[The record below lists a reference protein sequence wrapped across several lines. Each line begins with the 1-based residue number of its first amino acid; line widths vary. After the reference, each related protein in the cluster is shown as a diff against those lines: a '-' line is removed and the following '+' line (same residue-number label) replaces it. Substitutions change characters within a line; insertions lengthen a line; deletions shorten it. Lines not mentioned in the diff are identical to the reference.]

1 VTEVRS
7 GDLVAALDEASL
19 SRFHLRAVLASG
31 VGFFTDAYD
40 LFVIGIASTLIAK
53 DWGLSS
59 GQLAVLNSTML
70 AAAFV
75 GALVFGRYAD
85 VVGRKRVYWL
95 VAVIMI
101 AGALGRWDRRCPV
114 RSGC

>member
-1 VTEVRS
+1 
-7 GDLVAALDEASL
+7 LVAALDEASL